1 VLVVK
6 CSDVLQLIL
15 TLLQVMSLM
24 DDPESVPRSSM
35 DSQTQINRERG
46 FGLEILTRYGLSVE
60 LVVMSLLWF

>member
-1 VLVVK
+1 MLVVK